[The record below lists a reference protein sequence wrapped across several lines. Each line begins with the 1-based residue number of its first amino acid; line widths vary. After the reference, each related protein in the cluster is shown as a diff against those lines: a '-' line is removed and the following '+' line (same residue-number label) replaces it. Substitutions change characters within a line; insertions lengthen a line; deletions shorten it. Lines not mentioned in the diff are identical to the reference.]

1 MNQLEF
7 DKQFSVK
14 YWMDN
19 LNGKSGPHTT
29 KYIFKN
35 NFKKYCE
42 WIEKTP
48 DQLVE
53 ERKQHL
59 KDKDQRV
66 NHLAEMDVKRF
77 LAHLEDKGLSPNT
90 VRGYFMAIR
99 NFYQRNYLELSFFR
113 GDIRFTHTVQEG
125 TRAANKKDIRKMLE
139 VSNPRVRAIILF
151 LKDTGLSESDFA
163 KLKLKDLRVKTV
175 QEIFILET
183 PVPIITR
190 RIKTKRLT
198 ITFIGQESLK
208 ALINTLKLRQ
218 IGDPELRRV
227 NKEKKGLKP
236 EILTLESPLF
246 RSYAKVFMGKDQIK
260 HLSGKAVGEIIRLAA
275 KKADVWKKGFSA
287 HALRRFF
294 QTNLESAGVPR
305 NWIQKMMGH
314 ALSGSEGSYSLPEVD
329 TLRVAY
335 DKAYPHL
342 AITEKTEQKSRV
354 EALEQQVEALMLN
367 GKKKDSEISQ
377 LKNERSQAEERDE
390 SINKRLEKM
399 ESLKQRIEQM
409 EKRNEER
416 FNIFYEA
423 WKKNKEV
430 IGTLDKR

>member
-1 MNQLEF
+1 MNQVEF

-29 KYIFKN
+29 KYIFKR

-59 KDKDQRV
+59 KDDDKRV

-125 TRAANKKDIRKMLE
+125 TRAANKDDIRKMLE

-163 KLKLKDLRVKTV
+163 KLKMKDLGVKTV
-175 QEIFILET
+175 PEIFTLET

-227 NKEKKGLKP
+227 KKEKKGLKP

-246 RSYAKVFMGKDQIK
+246 RSHAKIFMGKDKIK
-260 HLSGKAVGEIIRLAA
+260 HLSGKAIGEIIRLAA
-275 KKADVWKKGFSA
+275 KKADIWKKGFSA

-342 AITEKTEQKSRV
+342 AITEKAEQKSRV
-354 EALEQQVEALMLN
+354 ETLEKQVESLMMN
-367 GKKKDSEISQ
+367 GKQKDLRIKQLESVSANIDISDIEAKMRDVARELV
-377 LKNERSQAEERDE
+377 LKMMKEKGITDTSISVNGKQVKQKERRVE
-390 SINKRLEKM
+390 N
-399 ESLKQRIEQM
+399 
-409 EKRNEER
+409 
-416 FNIFYEA
+416 
-423 WKKNKEV
+423 V
-430 IGTLDKR
+430 